1 MSTKFFT
8 NKNENSLLKKFE
20 GVFKNLPNIHHF
32 DALVGYFRATGYFKL
47 RPYLSN
53 IAEIR
58 ILVGINVDVLLE
70 KYHTIGQQYIIDPQ
84 ETIDQFIST
93 LKDDI
98 QNADYSKDIED
109 GILQFIEDI
118 ITKR

>member
-1 MSTKFFT
+1 MREF
-8 NKNENSLLKKFE
+8 
-20 GVFKNLPNIHHF
+20 FKNLPNIHHF

-70 KYHTIGQQYIIDPQ
+70 KYHTIDSN
-84 ETIDQFIST
+84 IS
-93 LKDDI
+93 L
-98 QNADYSKDIED
+98 
-109 GILQFIEDI
+109 ILRKQSINLFPH
-118 ITKR
+118 

>member
-1 MSTKFFT
+1 M
-8 NKNENSLLKKFE
+8 
-20 GVFKNLPNIHHF
+20 PNIHHF

-93 LKDDI
+93 LKMT
-98 QNADYSKDIED
+98 YKMLT
-109 GILQFIEDI
+109 ILKIL
-118 ITKR
+118 RMVYCNL